1 MDKIFYKKELTRIK
15 ERNYVYY
22 GIIGTIWAFNTVLM
36 CTRYRTTVPHLSEL
50 HTYSFFQF
58 FCVLKFMNH
67 LSKDLFYV
75 KEIGEKSSRLKKYEC
90 TPLLR
95 KQCYGAYAVIL
106 ARYIIILSAGSLIIF
121 FSVAKLTQ
129 TLRMQPV
136 TGWGLL
142 TFLLLNTAAYLWI
155 LILSIR
161 KSCR

>member
-67 LSKDLFYV
+67 LS
-75 KEIGEKSSRLKKYEC
+75 
-90 TPLLR
+90 
-95 KQCYGAYAVIL
+95 
-106 ARYIIILSAGSLIIF
+106 LIHI
-121 FSVAKLTQ
+121 
-129 TLRMQPV
+129 
-136 TGWGLL
+136 
-142 TFLLLNTAAYLWI
+142 
-155 LILSIR
+155 
-161 KSCR
+161 